1 MVSPSSRRRFYSLRT
16 SWRDPVSDR
25 NGAGERSGLA
35 AGPGQVGMVAERPP
49 LVARF
54 GVGRWILVS
63 ANRESLPTQV
73 L

>member
-1 MVSPSSRRRFYSLRT
+1 M
-16 SWRDPVSDR
+16 SDR

-35 AGPGQVGMVAERPP
+35 AGPGQGGMVAERPP